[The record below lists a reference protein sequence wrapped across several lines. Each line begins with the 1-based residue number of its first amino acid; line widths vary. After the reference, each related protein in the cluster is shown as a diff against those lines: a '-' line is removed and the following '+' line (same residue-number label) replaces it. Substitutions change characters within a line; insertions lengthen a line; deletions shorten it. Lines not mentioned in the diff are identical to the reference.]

1 MSVERLKENK
11 YKIVITIGWK
21 NGKKIR
27 YVERFTGG
35 LRQARLRENELKIQ
49 LKQGNNI
56 QKSYLTFDELSKEY
70 LDKQKYII
78 SPKTYVTYEQRIKVI
93 SDEIGNVKL
102 KDLNTKILEIFYQYM
117 KKEYI
122 SERTK
127 KIISNT
133 TLQHYYTL
141 INSILEQAIKWDY
154 IKTNPNNKIDKP
166 KRERKEIQVYTKD
179 EVIKLL
185 EVVKN
190 ESLLY
195 QAVIYLALDL
205 GCREGE
211 LVALTWKDINLSTGE
226 VKINKSVQV
235 IKGKTIEKETKS
247 VNSDRSLYITGT
259 TINILK
265 KYKLEQNK
273 IKMLLGKKWKNDNK
287 VLVNNDGKGINHD
300 TPYQIL
306 KKLIK
311 KYNLKNLTFHGLR
324 HTNASLKIEQGLQ
337 SQIISKSLG
346 HSSVQIT
353 HKYYSHFYEDE
364 FKEMSNVLEDNI
376 FSKIG

>member
-1 MSVERLKENK
+1 M
-11 YKIVITIGWK
+11 
-21 NGKKIR
+21 
-27 YVERFTGG
+27 
-35 LRQARLRENELKIQ
+35 
-49 LKQGNNI
+49 
-56 QKSYLTFDELSKEY
+56 TFDELSKEY
-70 LDKQKYII
+70 LEKQKYII
-78 SPKTYVTYEQRIKVI
+78 SPKTYITYEQRIKVI
-93 SDEIGNVKL
+93 SNEIGNIKL
-102 KDLNTKILEIFYQYM
+102 KDLNTKILENFYQYM

-122 SERTK
+122 SEITK
-127 KIISNT
+127 KKITNT
-133 TLQHYYTL
+133 TLEHYYTL

-190 ESLLY
+190 ESLMY